1 MSSNITYPYPFTPP
15 LSDPFR
21 KVLKSGALSVF
32 PGHEEV
38 GTSFASIKLRK
49 ALARSSTVN
58 VFALRSD
65 ANKSR
70 RTATKMILESFTF
83 VPGWK
88 E

>member
-1 MSSNITYPYPFTPP
+1 MSVLRMFAAIFLKKKFWIT
-15 LSDPFR
+15 SC
-21 KVLKSGALSVF
+21 VL
-32 PGHEEV
+32 
-38 GTSFASIKLRK
+38 